1 MGSGIFNNT
10 GVERLSIVNVDKDNK
25 LIFDTNVT
33 QIEANKFAGTT
44 KFVNKDKEEI
54 KELIIPNSITI
65 IGNGAFSGCSSL
77 NKISIPDSVKEI
89 GSGAFRG
96 CVNLNEVNLP
106 ENENF
111 KTVQSYCF
119 SGDTLLKSIDLPDN
133 VTTLKDWCF
142 SATGLNSVDLRYIES
157 LSGWCFQGCKSLS
170 SVNGWSNKL
179 TKIGLACFENSGLK
193 EIEIPDS
200 VTVLENSL
208 FNQCQ
213 SLKNI
218 IVGKGIDSI
227 PNNFIKDASALVNI
241 TFKGNIINIGE
252 GAFENQKNFS
262 SIEGL
267 NWSGVRSIGSN
278 AFKGCKAL
286 KGTISLSSECVFNED
301 NSFAGSGLTVKIRS
315 KSIKRI

>member
-10 GVERLSIVNVDKDNK
+10 GVERLSIVNVDTENE

-44 KFVNKDKEEI
+44 KFVNEKKEEI
-54 KELIIPNSITI
+54 TKLKIPNSITV

-77 NKISIPDSVKEI
+77 SEISVPNSVIDI

-96 CVNLNEVNLP
+96 CTSLNKINLP
-106 ENENF
+106 KNENF

-119 SGDTLLKSIDLPDN
+119 SGDTLLTSIDLPDN
-133 VTTLKDWCF
+133 VTALKDWCF
-142 SATGLNSVDLRYIES
+142 SATGLGSIDLTYIEN
-157 LSGWCFQGCKSLS
+157 LSGWCFQNCKSLS
-170 SVNGWSNKL
+170 SVDGWSNKL
-179 TKIGLACFENSGLK
+179 TKIGLACFEGSGLK

-213 SLKNI
+213 SLKTI
-218 IVGKGIDSI
+218 IVGEGITSI

-267 NWSGVRSIGSN
+267 NWSGIKSIGSN

-286 KGTISLSSECVFNED
+286 KDTISLSSECVFNED
-301 NSFAGSGLTVKIRS
+301 NSFAGSGLKV
-315 KSIKRI
+315 RIQTN